1 MLFCLMLMY
10 SKTFVMGAI
19 VLMENIHRLMLANN
33 VRYLHA

>member
-1 MLFCLMLMY
+1 MLMY

-19 VLMENIHRLMLANN
+19 VLMEIIHRLTLANN